1 MTDHSRP
8 AAAPRDTPAV
18 AWVESPLQ
26 LLCAAE
32 YAAELFTSHGRDLDV
47 VFRLTGPQMTATAAA
62 LIDHGARFRTS
73 APYYGIPWGLL
84 ASRRE
89 WVIGDGFSGQFRLAL
104 STVGAREIT
113 FVDDG
118 RMTVDLV
125 DAVRGDIAFARP
137 GHDESAT
144 KTFLGESTRS
154 RLQRLAQR
162 GRLTFYT
169 AFADEIAPSRP
180 AALAAPRIRPN
191 RFEWL
196 RSHAHPVAL
205 PHPRVVLGSAGIVDG
220 TIDPS
225 RYLDWLAR
233 VAANGSVSYLP
244 HRRESRDLL
253 NLVAGIR
260 GIRVIETDLPVELAL
275 AGTTDA
281 LEIISL
287 GSTADTTLG
296 RILAGTGTEL
306 HVLALDGS
314 R

>member
-8 AAAPRDTPAV
+8 ASASAAV

-32 YAAELFTSHGRDLDV
+32 YAAELVETHGRELDV
-47 VFRLTGPQMTATAAA
+47 AFRLTGPQMTATAAA
-62 LIDHGARFRTS
+62 LIDRGARFRTI
-73 APYYGIPWGLL
+73 APYYGIPWAAL
-84 ASRRE
+84 ASRRH

-104 STVGAREIT
+104 STVGARQIT

-144 KTFLGESTRS
+144 KTFLGGSTRT
-154 RLQRLAQR
+154 RLQRLANR

-169 AFADEIAPSRP
+169 AFADTIASGGPG
-180 AALAAPRIRPN
+180 AVLRIRPN
-191 RFEWL
+191 RFDWL
-196 RSHAHPVAL
+196 RAHARPVAL
-205 PHPRVVLGSAGIVDG
+205 PHPRVVLGSAAVADG
-220 TIDPS
+220 TIDPT

-233 VAANGSVSYLP
+233 IVANGSLSYLP
-244 HRRESRDLL
+244 HRRESRELL
-253 NLVAGIR
+253 GLVGSIN
-260 GIRVIETDLPVELAL
+260 GVHLVETDLPVELAL
-275 AGTTDA
+275 AGTADP
-281 LEIISL
+281 LHIISL
-287 GSTADTTLG
+287 GSTADTTLA
-296 RILAGTGTEL
+296 RILAGTGTAV